1 MHPESGLGL
10 ISGITLTNITACPA
24 VAVEDLR

>member
-1 MHPESGLGL
+1 MFGTRVGR